1 MVLKMLSRDAGWMV
15 IARARNRNVG
25 SLLNGREGMY
35 LFTIRSRINPKSK
48 ASEQFRDAGGAYVNC
63 YISFKD
69 FAAAEKLAKLLIR
82 EEGWI
87 PEQRTDAWKIQK
99 KQLRT
104 KKEKQYYSEAIK
116 YGYSLVFNMWRK
128 DAKDAAVDYERNG
141 EK

>member
-1 MVLKMLSRDAGWMV
+1 
-15 IARARNRNVG
+15 
-25 SLLNGREGMY
+25 MY

-48 ASEQFRDAGGAYVNC
+48 VAEEFSNAGGAYVNC

-87 PEQRTDAWKIQK
+87 PEKRTEAWKIQK
-99 KQLRT
+99 KKLRT

-116 YGYSLVFNMWRK
+116 YGYSLAFNIWRK
-128 DAKDAAVDYERNG
+128 DAKDADVDYEAKGR
-141 EK
+141 K